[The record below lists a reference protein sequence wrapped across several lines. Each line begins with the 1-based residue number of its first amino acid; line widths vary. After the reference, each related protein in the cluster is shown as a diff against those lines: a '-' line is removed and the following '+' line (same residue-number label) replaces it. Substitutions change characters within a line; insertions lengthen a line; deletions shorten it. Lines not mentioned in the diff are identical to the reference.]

1 MRLTRKQIKEI
12 TDIVDNKAEFEGYVR
27 EIARKSNKKSYVNEG
42 LDDATSPGDIPENI
56 ASELED
62 DCLDIS
68 QEVVMMINKVLFA
81 SLARKLASLTGERM
95 TSATLQDDL
104 EDFGED
110 DMTNIQMELY
120 DDVVTILDKY
130 INTMAEYAMHVK
142 LEGSGY

>member
-110 DMTNIQMELY
+110 DMTNIQMELHA
-120 DDVVTILDKY
+120 DVVTILDKY

>member
-12 TDIVDNKAEFEGYVR
+12 ADIVDNKAEFEGYVR

-110 DMTNIQMELY
+110 DMTNIQMELHA
-120 DDVVTILDKY
+120 DVVTILDKY